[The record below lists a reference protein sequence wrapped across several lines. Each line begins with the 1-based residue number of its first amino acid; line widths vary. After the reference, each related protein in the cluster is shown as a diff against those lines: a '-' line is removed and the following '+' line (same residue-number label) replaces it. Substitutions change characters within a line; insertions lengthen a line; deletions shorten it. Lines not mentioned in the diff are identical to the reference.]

1 MEEFTMNQR
10 IAAIFLL
17 FGSCLLLFGC
27 AAPGGKMA
35 AAENGYHK
43 QKVVYHI
50 NDSAVAGV
58 ALRNV
63 QNHINALGAGN
74 ADIVVVTHG
83 KGIDF
88 LLEDWKDSNGK
99 SHGDM
104 VQDLANQGVKFN
116 VCHNTLNGRKLDE
129 NAVNMNAV
137 IVPSGVA
144 TVGELQLRGYVYVK
158 P

>member
-1 MEEFTMNQR
+1 MNIHTPMMIVLLGTGLLTTAYLSADER
-10 IAAIFLL
+10 TPAAT
-17 FGSCLLLFGC
+17 
-27 AAPGGKMA
+27 
-35 AAENGYHK
+35 AENGYHK

-50 NDSAVAGV
+50 NDSANAGV

-74 ADIVVVTHG
+74 AEIVVVTHG

-88 LLEDWKDSNGK
+88 LLEDWKDGAGNTHVG
-99 SHGDM
+99 M
-104 VQDLANQGVKFN
+104 VQNLAHQGVTFN
-116 VCHNTLNGRKLDE
+116 VCRNTLVSRKIDE
-129 NAVNMNAV
+129 NQLNMNAV

-144 TVGELQLRGYVYVK
+144 TVGELQVRGYVYVK

>member
-1 MEEFTMNQR
+1 MNMR
-10 IAAIFLL
+10 IIAVPMLVGLL
-17 FGSCLLLFGC
+17 ATGC
-27 AAPGGKMA
+27 ATQGGGSYGYQ
-35 AAENGYHK
+35 AENGFHK

-50 NDSAVAGV
+50 NDSAIAGV

-63 QNHINALGAGN
+63 QNHINALGADN
-74 ADIVVVTHG
+74 AEIVVVTHG

-88 LLEDWKDSNGK
+88 LLEDWKDSAGK
-99 SHGDM
+99 SQNDM

-116 VCHNTLNGRKLDE
+116 VCNNTLKGRKIDR
-129 NAVNMNAV
+129 NNVNMNAV

-144 TVGELQLRGYVYVK
+144 TVGELQLQGYVYLK

>member
-1 MEEFTMNQR
+1 MNLR
-10 IAAIFLL
+10 TTT
-17 FGSCLLLFGC
+17 SLLLLGFSLLLTGC
-27 AAPGGKMA
+27 AASGNRMA

-50 NDSAVAGV
+50 NDSAVAPV

-74 ADIVVVTHG
+74 VEIVVVTHG

-88 LLEDWKDSNGK
+88 LLEDWKDGAGK
-99 SHGDM
+99 SQDDM
-104 VQDLANQGVKFN
+104 VQDLANQGVVFN
-116 VCHNTLNGRKLDE
+116 VCRNTLTGRKIDE
-129 NAVNMNAV
+129 GQVNMNAV

-144 TVGELQLRGYVYVK
+144 TVGELQLRGYVYLK

>member
-1 MEEFTMNQR
+1 MNIHTA
-10 IAAIFLL
+10 IAFIVLAAGLML
-17 FGSCLLLFGC
+17 AGC
-27 AAPGGKMA
+27 AASGDKLA

-50 NDSAVAGV
+50 NDSAVAAV

-74 ADIVVVTHG
+74 AEVVVVTHG

-88 LLEDWKDSNGK
+88 LLEDWKDSAGK
-99 SHGDM
+99 SQGDM
-104 VQDLANQGVKFN
+104 VQDLANQGVVFN
-116 VCHNTLNGRKLDE
+116 VCRNTLTGRNIDE
-129 NAVNMNAV
+129 NKVNMNAV

-144 TVGELQLRGYVYVK
+144 TVGELQLRGYVYIK

>member
-1 MEEFTMNQR
+1 MNQR
-10 IAAIFLL
+10 IAAIVLL
-17 FGSCLLLFGC
+17 SASSLLLFAC
-27 AAPGGKMA
+27 AAPGDKQA

-50 NDSAVAGV
+50 NDSAVAAA

-74 ADIVVVTHG
+74 AEIVVVTHG

-88 LLEDWKDSNGK
+88 LLEDWRDSKGK
-99 SHGDM
+99 SQGDM

-116 VCHNTLNGRKLDE
+116 VCRNTLIGRKLDE

-144 TVGELQLRGYVYVK
+144 TVGELQLRGYVYLK

>member
-1 MEEFTMNQR
+1 MNLR
-10 IAAIFLL
+10 TTAP
-17 FGSCLLLFGC
+17 LLLLGFSLMLAGC
-27 AAPGGKMA
+27 ATSGDKMA

-58 ALRNV
+58 ALRNI

-74 ADIVVVTHG
+74 AEVAVVTHG

-88 LLEDWKDSNGK
+88 LLEDWKDSAGK

-116 VCHNTLNGRKLDE
+116 VCRNTLNGRKLDE

>member
-1 MEEFTMNQR
+1 MYKNIR
-10 IAAIFLL
+10 SAAGAALV
-17 FGSCLLLFGC
+17 LLLSTLIAG
-27 AAPGGKMA
+27 AAVA
-35 AAENGYHK
+35 AALEPAENGYHK

-58 ALRNV
+58 ALRNI

-74 ADIVVVTHG
+74 AQIVVVTHG

-88 LLEDWKDSNGK
+88 LLEDWKDSAGK

-104 VQDLANQGVKFN
+104 VQDLANQGVQFD
-116 VCHNTLNGRKLDE
+116 VCNNTLVGRKIDR
-129 NAVNMNAV
+129 NSVNMNAV

-144 TVGELQLRGYVYVK
+144 TVGELQLQGYVYIK

>member
-1 MEEFTMNQR
+1 MNMHTT
-10 IAAIFLL
+10 AV
-17 FGSCLLLFGC
+17 LLLAANLMLAGC
-27 AAPGGKMA
+27 AASGDKMA
-35 AAENGYHK
+35 AAENGYNK

-63 QNHINALGAGN
+63 QNHINALGADN
-74 ADIVVVTHG
+74 TEIVVVTHG

-88 LLEDWKDSNGK
+88 LLEDWKDSTGK
-99 SHGDM
+99 SQGDM

-116 VCHNTLNGRKLDE
+116 VCNNTLKGRKIDR
-129 NAVNMNAV
+129 NNVNMNAV

-144 TVGELQLRGYVYVK
+144 TVGELQLRGYAYLK

>member
-1 MEEFTMNQR
+1 MNLR
-10 IAAIFLL
+10 TTA
-17 FGSCLLLFGC
+17 SLLLLSFSLLLAGC
-27 AAPGGKMA
+27 ATSSDTTT

-50 NDSAVAGV
+50 NDSAVAPV

-74 ADIVVVTHG
+74 AEIVVVTHG

-88 LLEDWKDSNGK
+88 LLEDWKDSAGK
-99 SHGDM
+99 SQGDM
-104 VQDLANQGVKFN
+104 VQDLANQGVVFN
-116 VCHNTLNGRKLDE
+116 VCRNTLTGRKLDE
-129 NAVNMNAV
+129 NQVNMNAV

>member
-1 MEEFTMNQR
+1 MNLHTTVL
-10 IAAIFLL
+10 ALL
-17 FGSCLLLFGC
+17 FAASLLAAGC
-27 AAPGGKMA
+27 AGSGSKMES
-35 AAENGYHK
+35 AENGYHK

-63 QNHINALGAGN
+63 QNHINALGADN
-74 ADIVVVTHG
+74 AEIVVVTHG

-88 LLEDWKDSNGK
+88 LLEGWKDGAGK
-99 SHGDM
+99 SLDDM
-104 VQDLANQGVKFN
+104 VQDLANQGVVFN
-116 VCHNTLNGRKLDE
+116 VCRNTLTGRKIDE
-129 NAVNMNAV
+129 NQLNMNAV

-144 TVGELQLRGYVYVK
+144 TVAELQLHGYVYVK

>member
-1 MEEFTMNQR
+1 MKLYNTM
-10 IAAIFLL
+10 IA
-17 FGSCLLLFGC
+17 LLLGTSLAVTGC
-27 AAPGGKMA
+27 ASSGNRMES
-35 AAENGYHK
+35 AENGYHK

-63 QNHINALGAGN
+63 QNHINAVGASN
-74 ADIVVVTHG
+74 AEIIVVTHG

-88 LLEDWKDSNGK
+88 LLEDWKDSAGK
-99 SHGDM
+99 SQGDM

-116 VCHNTLNGRKLDE
+116 VCRNTLNGRKLDE

>member
-1 MEEFTMNQR
+1 MNLHTT
-10 IAAIFLL
+10 ATA
-17 FGSCLLLFGC
+17 LLLGASLLITGC
-27 AAPGGKMA
+27 AGTGRTLES
-35 AAENGYHK
+35 AENGYHK

-58 ALRNV
+58 ALRNI
-63 QNHINALGAGN
+63 QNHINAVGAGN
-74 ADIVVVTHG
+74 AEIVVVTHG

-88 LLEDWKDSNGK
+88 LLEDWKDNAGK

-116 VCHNTLNGRKLDE
+116 VCRNTLNGRKLDE

-144 TVGELQLRGYVYVK
+144 TVGELQLRGYVYIK

>member
-1 MEEFTMNQR
+1 MYKNIR
-10 IAAIFLL
+10 SAAGAALVLL
-17 FGSCLLLFGC
+17 FSALMTGT
-27 AAPGGKMA
+27 AAAGAMEP
-35 AAENGYHK
+35 AENGYHK

-50 NDSAVAGV
+50 NDAAGAGV
-58 ALRNV
+58 ALRNI

-74 ADIVVVTHG
+74 AEIVVVTHG

-88 LLEDWKDSNGK
+88 LLEDWKDGAGK

-104 VQDLANQGVKFN
+104 VQDLANQGVVFN
-116 VCHNTLNGRKLDE
+116 VCRNTLTGRKIDE
-129 NAVNMNAV
+129 NQVNMNAV

-144 TVGELQLRGYVYVK
+144 TVGELQLKGYVYIK

>member
-1 MEEFTMNQR
+1 MN
-10 IAAIFLL
+10 IHTTVAFIVLAVSLML
-17 FGSCLLLFGC
+17 TGC
-27 AAPGGKMA
+27 AASGDKMA

-50 NDSAVAGV
+50 NDSAVAAV

-63 QNHINALGAGN
+63 QNHISALGTGN
-74 ADIVVVTHG
+74 AEIVVVTHG

-88 LLEDWKDSNGK
+88 LLEDWTDAQGK
-99 SHGDM
+99 SQGDM
-104 VQDLANQGVKFN
+104 VQDLANQGVVFN
-116 VCHNTLNGRKLDE
+116 VCRNTLTGRKIDE
-129 NAVNMNAV
+129 NQVNMNAV

>member
-1 MEEFTMNQR
+1 MNLR
-10 IAAIFLL
+10 TTA
-17 FGSCLLLFGC
+17 SLLLLGFSLLLAGC
-27 AAPGGKMA
+27 AASGDRMA

-50 NDSAVAGV
+50 NDSAVAPV

-63 QNHINALGAGN
+63 QNHINALGTGN
-74 ADIVVVTHG
+74 AEIVVVTHG

-88 LLEDWKDSNGK
+88 LLEDWKDSAGK
-99 SHGDM
+99 SQGDM
-104 VQDLANQGVKFN
+104 VQDLANQGVVFN
-116 VCHNTLNGRKLDE
+116 VCRNTLTGRKIDE
-129 NAVNMNAV
+129 NKVNMNAV

-144 TVGELQLRGYVYVK
+144 TVGELQVRGYVYVK

>member
-1 MEEFTMNQR
+1 MNPR
-10 IAAIFLL
+10 TTAT
-17 FGSCLLLFGC
+17 LLLLGLSLILAGC
-27 AAPGGKMA
+27 AASGDRMA

-43 QKVVYHI
+43 QRVVYHI
-50 NDSAVAGV
+50 NDSTHAGV

-63 QNHINALGAGN
+63 QNHIKALGAGN
-74 ADIVVVTHG
+74 AEIAVVTHG

-88 LLEDWKDSNGK
+88 LLEDWKDSAGK

-116 VCHNTLNGRKLDE
+116 VCRNTLLGRKIDE
-129 NAVNMNAV
+129 NQVNMNAV

-144 TVGELQLRGYVYVK
+144 TVGEMQLRGYVYLK

>member
-1 MEEFTMNQR
+1 MNLR
-10 IAAIFLL
+10 TTA
-17 FGSCLLLFGC
+17 SLLLLGFSLLLAGC
-27 AAPGGKMA
+27 AASGDRMA

-50 NDSAVAGV
+50 NDSAVAPV

-74 ADIVVVTHG
+74 AEIVVVTHG

-88 LLEDWKDSNGK
+88 LLEDWKDSAGK
-99 SHGDM
+99 SQGDM
-104 VQDLANQGVKFN
+104 VQDLANQGVVFN
-116 VCHNTLNGRKLDE
+116 VCRNTLTGRKIDE
-129 NAVNMNAV
+129 NKVNMNAV

-144 TVGELQLRGYVYVK
+144 TVGELQVRGYVYVK